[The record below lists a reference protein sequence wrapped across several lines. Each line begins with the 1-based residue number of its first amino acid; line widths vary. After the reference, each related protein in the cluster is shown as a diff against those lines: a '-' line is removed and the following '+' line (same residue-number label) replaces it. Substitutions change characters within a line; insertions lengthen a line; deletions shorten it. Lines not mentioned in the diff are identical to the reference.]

1 VKCNWSRIQS
11 NFFCIHQDSVK
22 KNCLLLNLFHKF
34 CLRRNFFIKNL
45 ETVCLRISDSTKVRW
60 MEQFQTSWS
69 RKNSVRQQV
78 EWFSHSKNLRVAE
91 TWGKWKM
98 YFTLIS
104 LSTHWGL
111 KAHTLF
117 HCLLSSGPEAHTF
130 VWVIPQRPTP
140 YFTVHSVGCL
150 QPTPSFEWFLQRLH
164 QSEGGFT
171 VWGVPPKNGKIA
183 LLLTLAILNSRKSTS
198 LWRLECD
205 KSILGGDTSN
215 RKIGDWKKLE
225 ILVQNQWFWNI
236 VSARPTAST
245 SQQRE
250 R

>member
-1 VKCNWSRIQS
+1 
-11 NFFCIHQDSVK
+11 
-22 KNCLLLNLFHKF
+22 
-34 CLRRNFFIKNL
+34 
-45 ETVCLRISDSTKVRW
+45 
-60 MEQFQTSWS
+60 MEQYQTSLS

-78 EWFSHSKNLRVAE
+78 ECFSHSKNLRVAE

-150 QPTPSFEWFLQRLH
+150 QPTSSFEWFLQRLH

-171 VWGVPPKNGKIA
+171 VWGVEHHLSGCQIHCRGKHKIRLWDVCTHAEASKEHNSGKNHGTIGWPKVN
-183 LLLTLAILNSRKSTS
+183 
-198 LWRLECD
+198 
-205 KSILGGDTSN
+205 
-215 RKIGDWKKLE
+215 
-225 ILVQNQWFWNI
+225 
-236 VSARPTAST
+236 
-245 SQQRE
+245 
-250 R
+250 